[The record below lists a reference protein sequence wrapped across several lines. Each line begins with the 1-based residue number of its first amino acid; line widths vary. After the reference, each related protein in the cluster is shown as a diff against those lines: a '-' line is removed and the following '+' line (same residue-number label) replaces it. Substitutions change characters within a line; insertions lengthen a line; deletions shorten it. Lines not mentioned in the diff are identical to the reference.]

1 MQEELSQS
9 RYADFA
15 LLKPGNASI
24 LNQTTFKFNCT
35 PIEQVTTLA
44 LTLGCEADG
53 PETETSL

>member
-24 LNQTTFKFNCT
+24 LNQTTCKFICT

-53 PETETSL
+53 PET